1 MAPGSSRLLATARSR
16 CGMPIPESSASHYGD
31 IPIGYTAVQSVLT
44 APGSF
49 RPLLTT
55 HLKYGMPIQAQNALL
70 SRGIRAGWMAVQ
82 LVLTAPGSFRP
93 RRTIRS
99 GYGTCIMVAV
109 PLYYALVD
117 FFFQRALSLQM
128 ENILLQGDQAAYIS
142 STWFSRLL

>member
-1 MAPGSSRLLATARSR
+1 MAPGSSRLLMIRPSR
-16 CGMPIPESSASHYGD
+16 CGMHIQELSASHYGD
-31 IPIGYTAVQSVLT
+31 IPIGYT
-44 APGSF
+44 
-49 RPLLTT
+49 
-55 HLKYGMPIQAQNALL
+55 
-70 SRGIRAGWMAVQ
+70 AVQ

-93 RRTIRS
+93 RRTTRS